1 MNDKNSIGK
10 KLLMFC
16 IIAIGFSWLLW
27 IPNILIGYGVQ
38 FPKALADFFQSSY
51 NPAAMGPFVAAIIMA
66 YREKKLKELMKKAI
80 KFDFAAKWYAII
92 FLLFPL
98 LTFLSLF
105 TLKLT
110 SEFTFDLEI
119 YTKPW
124 MILYFFFEIML
135 LGGPLQEEF
144 GWRGYAL
151 DKLQKE
157 FSAVKSSA
165 ILGVIWLI
173 WHFPLYL
180 IPEAG
185 AQYQQ
190 LISAEIVSMALGS
203 LVTMILVS
211 ILFTW
216 VYNNTK
222 KSLLSVL
229 IFHTMLNLSAHKLF
243 PVFANPQAVP
253 YFSLLLTITT
263 IIVVSFFGAKD
274 LMKKK

>member
-1 MNDKNSIGK
+1 MKKTSINK
-10 KLLMFC
+10 ELLTFC
-16 IIAIGFSWLLW
+16 LIAIGFSWIFW
-27 IPNILIGYGVQ
+27 IPKILIGYGIE
-38 FPKALADFFQSSY
+38 FPKALADFFQSPY
-51 NPAAMGPFVAAIIMA
+51 NPAAMGPFVAAIIMS
-66 YREKKLKELMKKAI
+66 YRERKLKELMQKAV
-80 KFDFAAKWYAII
+80 KFDFSTKWYAII
-92 FLLFPL
+92 FLLFPF
-98 LTFLSLF
+98 LTFSSLLILKF
-105 TLKLT
+105 T
-110 SEFTFDLEI
+110 SGYTFNLDI
-119 YTKPW
+119 FTKPW
-124 MILYFFFEIML
+124 LIVYFFFEIML

-151 DKLQKE
+151 DKLQKR

-180 IPEAG
+180 IPESG

-203 LVTMILVS
+203 LITMILVS

-216 VYNNTK
+216 IYNNTK

-243 PVFANPQAVP
+243 PTFANPQSLP

-263 IIVVSFFGAKD
+263 IIVVSVFGAKD